1 MQSATGGP
9 EASSETRRGR
19 RHRWRVLSAIAILG
33 ALYAVIAFAVL
44 EPNATY
50 SIDSVVKFVQARTLL
65 ANRFLSAGFVNRGAY
80 IDPGGTFFPFT
91 SPYVFQ
97 TPSGW
102 QSIFPTANALL
113 LAPFSPWGLAGIT
126 VPALLGALLLLWTT
140 WRFGAAMPN
149 AWLVPWVLGSATILW
164 FYATSPNE
172 HGLAAALTTAALV
185 CALEGRRGGP
195 LAAGLLLGLAGVFR
209 DEALLVGPGLVV
221 ARWLAGGRAPGRLAG
236 DAAMMAGAALVPI
249 VAMAALDVFAY
260 HRPVSAHLLH
270 AVAPLQRW
278 LPDDAVSHLPAL
290 PVIPWASR
298 LDIIVRQWLLG
309 LGTFRQEGLAVAA
322 LAAAIVLWHRT
333 RSAAGL
339 LVVLGVFAAMRV
351 ADVWTLVSLPKF
363 VGGLYRLCPFLVFAF
378 VPLPAGVVP
387 SPARRAAVWTTA
399 LYLAFAFVGLNTIG
413 GKSFGPRLLFPLLP
427 LLTVAAVE
435 SMAAWTARMRASRV
449 DGLVGVVGLVMVAA
463 SVVMQFGVA
472 LPAWAARNELDAQAI
487 ARVAETRDTIVVIDH
502 PSAVQLTGPFYFD
515 RVVFLAA
522 GGPAAQRMAARLDAA
537 RVTTFAVLSR
547 FEQPPLTFKP
557 FGLESETRDGRLVS
571 QRWRR

>member
-1 MQSATGGP
+1 MQSPTGGA
-9 EASSETRRGR
+9 EASGATRRGR
-19 RHRWRVLSAIAILG
+19 PPRRWALASIAILG
-33 ALYAVIAFAVL
+33 AIYAVIAFVVL

-50 SIDSVVKFVQARTLL
+50 SVDSVVKFVQARTLL
-65 ANRFLSAGFVNRGAY
+65 ANRFVSAGFVNRGAY
-80 IDPGGTFFPFT
+80 IDPEGTFFPFT

-140 WRFGAAMPN
+140 WRLGAAAPH
-149 AWLVPWVLGSATILW
+149 AWLLPWVLGTATILW

-172 HGLAAALTTAALV
+172 HGLSAALTTAALV
-185 CALEGRRGGP
+185 CALEGGRRGL

-221 ARWLAGGRAPGRLAG
+221 ARYLAGTRAPGRLAG
-236 DAAMMAGAALVPI
+236 EALAMAGGALVPM
-249 VAMAALDVFAY
+249 VTMAALDVFAY

-298 LDIIVRQWLLG
+298 PDVLVRQWLLG
-309 LGTFRQEGLAVAA
+309 LGTFLQEGLAVAA

-339 LVVLGVFAAMRV
+339 VVVLGVLAAMRV
-351 ADVWTLVSLPKF
+351 ADVWALVSLPKF

-378 VPLPAGVVP
+378 VPLPAGVP
-387 SPARRAAVWTTA
+387 SSPARRAAVWTTG
-399 LYLAFAFVGLNTIG
+399 LYLAFAIAGLNTIG

-435 SMAAWTARMRASRV
+435 SLAAWTARLRV
-449 DGLVGVVGLVMVAA
+449 ARIEGLVGVIGIVMVGA

-472 LPAWAARNELDAQAI
+472 LPAWAARNALDAQAI

-522 GGPAAQRMAARLDAA
+522 SGPAARRMAARLDAA

-547 FEQPPLTFKP
+547 FEQPPLGFSP